1 MSDMSP
7 AADHASWDFRYA
19 DPNPCRSD
27 HARASAPPAWRPL
40 GGSVLVILALLWP
53 RTADAAPSAC
63 PEHFLDGQAPDVINS
78 KLLAKAR
85 PLCFSGFAVLHSGV
99 TRTPLYAA
107 EHLTRARIEAAR
119 QLERADSF
127 HEEARLPPDERADLS
142 DYARSGYDR
151 GHMAPAGDMPDP
163 AAMADSFTLANI
175 VPQNPDDNRNLW
187 EAVESAVR
195 GLALR
200 SGEVHVI
207 TGPLFEGD
215 DLRSLKGRVL
225 VPTRIYKAV
234 YDVKRAQA
242 GAYLAENAPGWAWRV
257 VSIAELNALAG
268 LDLFPSLPASVKQT
282 AMALPEPRR
291 DGGRGQAAGTDRE
304 SRRSDRMRPLEA
316 ALNRVLGRFVRD
328 LLEGRLFR

>member
-107 EHLTRARIEAAR
+107 EHLTRA
-119 QLERADSF
+119 
-127 HEEARLPPDERADLS
+127 H
-142 DYARSGYDR
+142 RSG
-151 GHMAPAGDMPDP
+151 APVG
-163 AAMADSFTLANI
+163 
-175 VPQNPDDNRNLW
+175 
-187 EAVESAVR
+187 
-195 GLALR
+195 
-200 SGEVHVI
+200 
-207 TGPLFEGD
+207 
-215 DLRSLKGRVL
+215 
-225 VPTRIYKAV
+225 TR
-234 YDVKRAQA
+234 R
-242 GAYLAENAPGWAWRV
+242 
-257 VSIAELNALAG
+257 
-268 LDLFPSLPASVKQT
+268 
-282 AMALPEPRR
+282 
-291 DGGRGQAAGTDRE
+291 
-304 SRRSDRMRPLEA
+304 
-316 ALNRVLGRFVRD
+316 
-328 LLEGRLFR
+328 

>member
-1 MSDMSP
+1 MFDMSSV
-7 AADHASWDFRYA
+7 ADRASWNLYNA
-19 DPNPCRSD
+19 DPKPCGSD
-27 HARASAPPAWRPL
+27 DVRASAPPAWRPL
-40 GGSVLVILALLWP
+40 RGSVLVILALLWP
-53 RTADAAPSAC
+53 RIADAAPSAC
-63 PEHFLDGQAPDVINS
+63 PEHFLDGQVPDVVNG

-107 EHLTRARIEAAR
+107 EHLSRARIEAAR

-163 AAMADSFTLANI
+163 AAMAESFTFANI
-175 VPQNPDDNRNLW
+175 VPQNPEDNRNLW

-200 SGEVHVI
+200 SGEVYVI

-234 YDVKRAQA
+234 YDVKRAGRSLLGRECA
-242 GAYLAENAPGWAWRV
+242 RLGLVR
-257 VSIAELNALAG
+257 G
-268 LDLFPSLPASVKQT
+268 LD
-282 AMALPEPRR
+282 
-291 DGGRGQAAGTDRE
+291 RGVERAC
-304 SRRSDRMRPLEA
+304 
-316 ALNRVLGRFVRD
+316 RV
-328 LLEGRLFR
+328 